1 VTAEAAVVLPVL
13 VVLLVAA
20 LSAIAAVTAQMRC
33 VDAARESARAAARGD
48 PGAVTLG
55 RRIGPS
61 GAHVTVTRESES
73 NSGSDSD
80 TGTIRSVVVARLRP
94 LGPWFP
100 AVTVRATAV
109 AAAEPGRAP

>member
-61 GAHVTVTRESES
+61 GAHVTVTR
-73 NSGSDSD
+73 DSD
-80 TGTIRSVVVARLRP
+80 TGTIRSVVVAPLRP
-94 LGPWFP
+94 IGPWFP